1 MDKEMITSNDT
12 LLPEAKVGKV
22 TDWGEMKTYL
32 PKDVGPRQKKL
43 LRAYF
48 GGQLLISRGK
58 KVKARRRFKVLKRI
72 PDYIDFEDN
81 NRELLILVDRA
92 VKGKTRWT
100 LD

>member
-1 MDKEMITSNDT
+1 MITNKNT
-12 LLPEAKVGKV
+12 LLPEAKEGKV
-22 TDWGEMKTYL
+22 SDWSEMKTYL
-32 PKDVGPRQKKL
+32 PKDIGPRKKKL

-58 KVKARRRFKVLKRI
+58 KVKARRRFKALKRI
-72 PDYIDFEDN
+72 SDYIDFEDN

-92 VKGKTRWT
+92 VRGRSRWT